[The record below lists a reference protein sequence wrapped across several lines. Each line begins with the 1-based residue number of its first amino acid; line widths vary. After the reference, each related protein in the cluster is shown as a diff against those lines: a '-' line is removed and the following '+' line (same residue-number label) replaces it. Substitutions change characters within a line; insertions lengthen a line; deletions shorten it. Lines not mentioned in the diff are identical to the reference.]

1 MTPLFRR
8 SVRLFALLLVALFTG
23 LPQQLVAQEHLVSP
37 EAIQEQLVQ
46 SAAERNKNVASLTE
60 FFGSESARKAM
71 KGAGLSQ
78 DEVKNAVSRLSDQ
91 ELSQLAAK
99 ANRAQKDFAAG
110 ALTNQQLTYI
120 IIALATAVIIIV
132 IVVA

>member
-8 SVRLFALLLVALFTG
+8 SVRLFAFVLVALFTG
-23 LPQQLVAQEHLVSP
+23 VPQQLFAQEHLVSP
-37 EAIQEQLVQ
+37 EAIQQQLVD
-46 SAAERNKNVASLTE
+46 SAAQRSRNVETLNQ
-60 FFGSESARKAM
+60 FFGSDSAAKTL
-71 KGAGLSQ
+71 KTAGLSS
-78 DEVKNAVSRLSDQ
+78 DEVKNAVSRLSDD
-91 ELSQLAAK
+91 ELSKLAAK
-99 ANRAQKDFAAG
+99 ADRAQQDFAAG